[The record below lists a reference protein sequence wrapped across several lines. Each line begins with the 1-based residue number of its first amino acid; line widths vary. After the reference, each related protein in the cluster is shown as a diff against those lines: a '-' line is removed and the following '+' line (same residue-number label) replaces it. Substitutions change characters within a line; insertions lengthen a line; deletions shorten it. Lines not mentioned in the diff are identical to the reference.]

1 MRTYQVYLVC
11 DGERL
16 PEAQLQLDEAHVY
29 PQASTR
35 GVAPEQILAEQIR
48 GQLVRHYLLLASEQ
62 ELRRAAEQLLQLG
75 HNRKAPLSV
84 GRLEAPARPG
94 QATEALLRELTQ
106 KYETCRQS
114 RISEWD
120 AWRKKEQRFE
130 QTLREQQT
138 TLTTAEV
145 RTDQL
150 AVELG
155 SFKAELGR
163 LRDADAELGR
173 ARARITR
180 LEQQEAVY
188 KQELERLL
196 SDLDAAEGEIQALRG
211 QAQQFAVQI
220 QALESRLQQSQ
231 AQLMALREPLDHFE
245 QAQYSLLSAEYEV
258 ATNAT
263 GTITLDLTRE
273 LRAHLAAP
281 GAVQLEV
288 LYHLVRLQAG
298 VPFGKLEISPQ
309 LRQALA
315 AFRKRG

>member
-16 PEAQLQLDEAHVY
+16 PEAQLQIDEAQVY

-35 GVAPEQILAEQIR
+35 GVAPAQLLAEQIR
-48 GQLVRHYLLLASEQ
+48 GQLVRHYLLLAGEQ
-62 ELRRAAEQLLQLG
+62 ELRQAAEQLLQLG
-75 HNRKAPLSV
+75 HNRNVPLRV
-84 GRLEAPARPG
+84 GRPETSARPG
-94 QATEALLRELTQ
+94 QAAEALLRELTQ
-106 KYETCRQS
+106 KYEACRQS
-114 RISEWD
+114 RISEWA
-120 AWRKKEQRFE
+120 AWREKEQRLE
-130 QTLREQQT
+130 QSLREQQT
-138 TLTTAEV
+138 TLNIAEV

-173 ARARITR
+173 ARSRITR
-180 LEQQEAVY
+180 LEQQEIAY

-196 SDLDAAEGEIQALRG
+196 SDLDAAEDEIQTVRA
-211 QAQQFAVQI
+211 QAQQLAMQL
-220 QALESRLQQSQ
+220 QELESRLQQSQ
-231 AQLMALREPLDHFE
+231 AQLMDLREPLDHFE
-245 QAQYSLLSAEYEV
+245 QAQYSLLSAEYDV
-258 ATNAT
+258 AASTT

-281 GAVQLEV
+281 RAAPLEV
-288 LYHLVRLQAG
+288 LYHLIRLQAG
-298 VPFGKLEISPQ
+298 VPFDALEISSQ